1 MSSSQQLLLG
11 EGAGGA
17 APVYI
22 EDVFSTWLYTGTDA
36 TLAIPNG
43 IDLSTKGGLV
53 WIKNRTTNSSFGGNH
68 QLVDTVRGLGTT
80 SGGSMISTNNTDASS
95 GTNGYNAST
104 QGFSSFDTTGFTVK
118 SSGGEVYSGAC
129 NTSGVSY
136 TSWTFREQPKFFDIV
151 TWTGNGSNPRT
162 IAHNLGSV
170 PGCVIVKETNASAS
184 WAVWHRSLGDGYRI
198 VLNSTNGRTNISADD
213 WFGSSDSTFTST
225 NFSVGNN
232 LNTSGRTLVAYLF
245 AHDAG
250 GFGASGT
257 DNVIS
262 CGTFTIGGSDSAT
275 VTLGY
280 EPQWLL
286 FKRRNSNSNWQLVD
300 SMRGMTDNGS
310 NQTDAAL
317 YPNTSAVEE
326 LRGYANPTATGFV
339 YHADGTGVSG
349 DPYIYIAI
357 RRGPMKVPTS
367 GTEVFSA
374 VATSGTGTNNRVI
387 TGLGFSPDLILNCT
401 RGSSALDRYTQDRL
415 RGLTQTIY
423 TNTSGAE
430 QTGQGIYAVG
440 TLNMSGFTLGT
451 SSGVGFNSASDTY
464 VFECF
469 KRAPSFFDEVCYTGT
484 APTAQNLTHNLGVAP
499 EFIII
504 KRRDAGG
511 SWFTGSMFT
520 STTVTRAVLNSN
532 SDQDLNNLYSG
543 QSIWGGQPTS
553 SVFSVGTGSGANA
566 SGGTYVAYLFATCAG
581 VSKVGSYTGTGTT
594 LQVNCGFTAG
604 ARFVLIKRVNTT
616 GDWYVW
622 DSARGIVSGNDPY
635 LLLNSTAAEVTNTDY
650 VDTYSAGFE
659 ITSTAPAAINA
670 NGGTYI
676 FLAIA

>member
-1 MSSSQQLLLG
+1 MSSTQQLLLG

-17 APVYI
+17 APAYI
-22 EDVFSTWLYTGTDA
+22 EEVFSTYLYTGTDA

-170 PGCVIVKETNASAS
+170 PGCVIVKETNASGS

-198 VLNSTNGRTNISADD
+198 ILNSTNGRTNISADD

-310 NQTDAAL
+310 NQTDSAL
-317 YPNTSAVEE
+317 FPNTSDAEV
-326 LRGYANPTATGFV
+326 LSAYANPTSTGFV
-339 YHADGTGVSG
+339 YHADGSGVSG

-357 RRGPMKVPTS
+357 RRGLMKVPTT
-367 GTEVFSA
+367 GTSVFQP
-374 VATSGTGTNNRVI
+374 VAYTGTNVDNRLVN
-387 TGLGFSPDLILNCT
+387 TGIVTDAII
-401 RGSSALDRYTQDRL
+401 ARL
-415 RGLTQTIY
+415 RGDLADTIMSNRLQTDYMNFTNLTNAEASYADGLDTAPDGKG
-423 TNTSGAE
+423 NSFTSM
-430 QTGQGIYAVG
+430 TGFYVG
-440 TLNMSGFTLGT
+440 
-451 SSGVGFNSASDTY
+451 NSASTQLNQASTAQLAY
-464 VFECF
+464 AFR
-469 KRAPSFFDEVCYTGT
+469 RAPSFMDVVCYTGT
-484 APTAQNLTHNLGVAP
+484 GSNRTISHNLAAVP
-499 EFIII
+499 ELMIV
-504 KRRDAGG
+504 KNRSASANWTVYSSATGNTNALLLNDT
-511 SWFTGSMFT
+511 TGSFAAA
-520 STTVTRAVLNSN
+520 TTW
-532 SDQDLNNLYSG
+532 NNTT
-543 QSIWGGQPTS
+543 PTS
-553 SVFSVGTGSGANA
+553 SVFSIGTSSAVNTSA
-566 SGGTYVAYLFATCAG
+566 ATYVAYLFATCAG
-581 VSKVGSYTGTGTT
+581 VSKVGSYTGTGAT
-594 LQVNCGFTAG
+594 QNIDCGFTGG
-604 ARFVLIKRVNTT
+604 ARFVLIKRANST
-616 GDWYVW
+616 GAWYYW
-622 DSARGIVSGNDPY
+622 DTARGIVAGNDPY
-635 LLLNSTAAEVTNTDY
+635 LFLNSSNAEVTNTDY
-650 VDTYSAGFE
+650 VDTYSAGFA
-659 ITSTAPAAINA
+659 ISSTAPSAIN
-670 NGGTYI
+670 GSGDSFI